1 MAADRWVA
9 VTTSLLLVPLLYLPP
24 SVSAARRRGRL
35 QSGSQS
41 PTTHPVLLNPTTLG
55 RVNGTS
61 ESQLNQLDHLLAEL
75 QPMTINEATRRQ
87 LQPNLQPYLQQNQ
100 QQYLQ
105 PYQQQRCVYG
115 AGSQYC
121 PQPCLNMPCPQPPVT
136 PCPQYPVTPC
146 PSCPITPCPVCP
158 DSDPTVCP
166 PGPQGFPGSPG
177 PPCTGNPGP
186 PGPPGRSIPGPP
198 GLTGPPGVCTDG
210 VCPDQ
215 DCDHTDIMERIIII
229 MAGGGCC
236 DNQCSKEPEKC
247 PWEISLLV
255 SKYVLVRKHV
265 DLISKLDTR
274 IDLLIAAI
282 LRMRVAIDR
291 AYDMVGEPGI
301 PGEEGDRG
309 DKGHKG
315 PAGEPGQ
322 CPEETCFV
330 GPAGRPGPNGEPGEP
345 GPKGECCYGKRG
357 PKGRKGPPG
366 KGTPGHPG
374 PPGLR
379 GDKGDPGRATWNF
392 DADIHSHLSIEHI
405 TSHSG

>member
-41 PTTHPVLLNPTTLG
+41 PTTHPVLLNPTTLGTLHLLCNCPLLLSHGSYDHLLPYLRFICVAPAG

-236 DNQCSKEPEKC
+236 DNQCSLMTWWVSQGFLERKVTVETKDTKVLQVNPASAPRRRVLLDQQVDQVLTANQVNRDLRASAVMGREDLRDAKDHLGRALQVTQDRQDSEVTKEIQDE
-247 PWEISLLV
+247 
-255 SKYVLVRKHV
+255 
-265 DLISKLDTR
+265 
-274 IDLLIAAI
+274 
-282 LRMRVAIDR
+282 
-291 AYDMVGEPGI
+291 
-301 PGEEGDRG
+301 
-309 DKGHKG
+309 
-315 PAGEPGQ
+315 
-322 CPEETCFV
+322 
-330 GPAGRPGPNGEPGEP
+330 
-345 GPKGECCYGKRG
+345 
-357 PKGRKGPPG
+357 PPG
-366 KGTPGHPG
+366 T
-374 PPGLR
+374 LMR
-379 GDKGDPGRATWNF
+379 
-392 DADIHSHLSIEHI
+392 ISIV
-405 TSHSG
+405 T